1 MQKVTDSTIVEFKKR
16 GHESHVVYYEK
27 RNIPADYVFSCTH
40 HFIKTANRSWDIIL
54 TEWKNVLEKVQPDV
68 IISLNHNKKA
78 LQFLKN
84 TPSSIKRV
92 TFNHLQPFPGL
103 EYTRQTSM
111 VMRPKSL
118 SHFLLKWT
126 GVLFPYVLAKYYERH
141 EKKIISQTIACCD
154 LYGVLTDG
162 YIERIVKYYP
172 QAPREKLF
180 SIPNPNPFWDDV
192 YQPAPKEN
200 VLLFLGRLSNMPK
213 NLISFARVWKRLE
226 KNNPGWKALV
236 VGNGSAAKSVERY
249 CKEQKLKNIF
259 FEGRHQDV
267 IPYYKRSKIV
277 CVTSF
282 FESWNM
288 SIVEGM
294 NYGCIPVAYHSYEA
308 TDELIKDHVNGL
320 LIMPFD
326 EKEMADKIQDLIDNS
341 SLMSELNN
349 NALKKAK
356 EYSLPS
362 IVDKWENILGRL

>member
-1 MQKVTDSTIVEFKKR
+1 MIVEFKKR
-16 GHESHVVYYEK
+16 GHESYVVYYEK
-27 RNIPADYVFSCTH
+27 RNIPVDYVFSCTNH
-40 HFIKTANRSWDIIL
+40 YIKTVNRTWDNIL
-54 TEWKNVLEKVQPDV
+54 VEWRDVLEKVQPDV

-92 TFNHLQPFPGL
+92 TFNHLQPFPGI

-141 EKKIISQTIACCD
+141 EKKIFSQTIACCD

-172 QAPREKLF
+172 QVPREKLF
-180 SIPNPNPFWDDV
+180 CIPNPNPFWNDKN
-192 YQPAPKEN
+192 QISPKEN
-200 VLLFLGRLSNMPK
+200 IILFIGRLSNMPK
-213 NLISFARVWKRLE
+213 NPMSFLRVWKRLE
-226 KNNPGWKALV
+226 NKNPEWKALI
-236 VGNGSAAKSVERY
+236 VGSGSATKSMKRY
-249 CKEQKLKNIF
+249 CEQQQLKNIS
-259 FEGRHQDV
+259 FEGRQEDV
-267 IPYYKRSKIV
+267 ASYYKRSKIV

-294 NYGCIPVAYHSYEA
+294 NYGCVPVVYHSYEA
-308 TDELIKDHVNGL
+308 TRELINDHVNGL
-320 LIMPFD
+320 LIKPFD
-326 EKEMADKIQDLIDNS
+326 EKEMVKKIQGLIDNEKLMT
-341 SLMSELNN
+341 SLSRHAVEKVKAY
-349 NALKKAK
+349 ALPA
-356 EYSLPS
+356 
-362 IVDKWENILGRL
+362 IINQWEKLLGGLCGGF